1 MVQPVAQADSVE
13 EVNGALADVWLAAQF
28 ERYHGV
34 FEGAEGGDEL
44 EGLEDEADLFA
55 AEVRALVFV
64 ETV

>member
-1 MVQPVAQADSVE
+1 MAFSK
-13 EVNGALADVWLAAQF
+13 
-28 ERYHGV
+28 
-34 FEGAEGGDEL
+34 GAERGDEL